1 MNSTAVVHLLYT
13 ERVGGSIPSSPINIA
28 DNKMLTAKCKVCN
41 SEILSNS
48 KTQCCGCPN
57 QMVVHGDTITAK
69 DLSMVLLINSEKSI
83 KEHGVLTTRDLE
95 YQENRRKRKVR
106 KLDFEVR

>member
-1 MNSTAVVHLLYT
+1 
-13 ERVGGSIPSSPINIA
+13 
-28 DNKMLTAKCKVCN
+28 MLTAKCKVCN
-41 SEILSNS
+41 TEITSNY
-48 KTQCCGCPN
+48 KTQCCGCSN
-57 QMVVHGDTITAK
+57 QMIVHDNTITAK

-83 KEHGVLTTRDLE
+83 KDHGILSKSDLE

>member
-1 MNSTAVVHLLYT
+1 
-13 ERVGGSIPSSPINIA
+13 
-28 DNKMLTAKCKVCN
+28 MLTAKCKVCN
-41 SEILSNS
+41 VEFTSNF

-57 QMVVHGDTITAK
+57 QMTVKEDTITAK
-69 DLSMVLLINSEKSI
+69 DLSMVLLINSEKSV
-83 KEHGVLTTRDLE
+83 KDHGILSKSDLE